1 MKPRIDNPIWLAV
14 VLIAVL
20 VVALRVTE
28 NRPAYAS
35 FGAYQRPPL
44 VLTPKAELKTEAGQW
59 MFAPNVPPPISRKE
73 QRRVV
78 VNWTIKETQAEIAPG
93 VIYDDYWGFEGKVPG
108 PLLRVREGDL
118 VEIHLSNG
126 LNSTHAHNIDFHF
139 VSGPGG
145 GAAALN
151 VMPGQTAVL
160 EARAM
165 APGLFMFHCASPDI
179 PMHIANGMYGFVL
192 VEPAEGLRPVDKEFF
207 IVQSEIYAHNGDK
220 GHQKFDPERGEKMDA
235 QYVVFNGAQG
245 SLLNANAPHVPL
257 NKSVRLYVGN
267 AGPNYVSSF
276 HVIGQIFDSVYRE
289 GDLISP
295 PAHSL
300 QTTLIPAGG
309 STVVEF
315 TPRVPG
321 TFLLVDHAI
330 FRLHRGAAGS
340 IIADG
345 DKMAAAE
352 IYNPIT
358 AAGQPEMSADAHLG
372 NGGGNSGGHGD
383 MGHGDMQH
391 GSAAAAAA
399 ATAPDNN
406 TGNMPAEPP
415 VPTPAYGVP
424 RAISS
429 TNGPTPAPLLPAP
442 VVEAPVAAAATPSAT
457 PTKGGAVVHLMPG
470 SGNYNAEKTYDPKV
484 VTIKRGQ
491 SVTWVNNDPGMVHN
505 LGDDKGSFQSAYMR
519 PDQSWSYTFTKPGTY
534 NYHCFPHPW
543 MKGVIIVR

>member
-1 MKPRIDNPIWLAV
+1 MKPRIDNPIWIAIIF
-14 VLIAVL
+14 IAVL
-20 VVALRVTE
+20 VVALRLTE
-28 NRPAYAS
+28 NRPAFAS
-35 FGAYQRPPL
+35 YGAGQRPGL
-44 VLTPKAELKTEAGQW
+44 VLTPKAELKSEPGQW
-59 MFAPNVPPPISRKE
+59 MFAPNVPPPITRKE

-93 VIYDDYWGFEGKVPG
+93 VIYDDYWGFEGRVPG

-165 APGLFMFHCASPDI
+165 APGLYMFHCASPDI

-192 VEPAEGLRPVDKEFF
+192 VEPAEGLKPVDREFF
-207 IVQSEIYAHNGDK
+207 VVQSEIYAQNGEK

-235 QYVVFNGAQG
+235 QYVVFNGAVG
-245 SLLNANAPHVPL
+245 SLLNGNAPHVPL
-257 NKSVRLYVGN
+257 NKSVRIYVGN

-276 HVIGQIFDSVYRE
+276 HVIGQIFDNVYRE

-295 PAHSL
+295 PAHGL
-300 QTTLIPAGG
+300 QTTLVPAGG
-309 STVVEF
+309 SAVVEF

-345 DKMAAAE
+345 DKLAAAE

-372 NGGGNSGGHGD
+372 HGGGAP
-383 MGHGDMQH
+383 MQMNP
-391 GSAAAAAA
+391 AAAQRS
-399 ATAPDNN
+399 TVPS
-406 TGNMPAEPP
+406 NMPAEPP
-415 VPTPAYGVP
+415 TPAPNYSVAPAVSAPNAPAAPLPQAPTVAAAPTPAAGP
-424 RAISS
+424 MPMPSS
-429 TNGPTPAPLLPAP
+429 A
-442 VVEAPVAAAATPSAT
+442 
-457 PTKGGAVVHLMPG
+457 PTKGGAVVHLVAG
-470 SGNYNAEKTYDPKV
+470 AGVYNAEHTYEPKV

-491 SVTWVNNDPGMVHN
+491 SVTWVNDDPGMVHN
-505 LGDDKGSFQSAYMR
+505 LGDDKGSFASAYMR
-519 PDQSWSYTFTKPGTY
+519 PEQSWSYTFTKPGTY

-543 MKGVIIVR
+543 MKGTIVVR